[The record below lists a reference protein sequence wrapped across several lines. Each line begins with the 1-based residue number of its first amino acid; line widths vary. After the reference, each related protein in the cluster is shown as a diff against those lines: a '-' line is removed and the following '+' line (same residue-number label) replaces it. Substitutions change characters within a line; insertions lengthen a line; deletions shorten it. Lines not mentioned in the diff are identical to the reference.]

1 MLQAKPREPIMYL
14 DADGVLF
21 PYRLIEVP
29 SMYGS
34 KPELYNKSTEFC
46 DPAISKALASLAIE
60 TVMASSRQQT
70 FLEQFTYLAQT
81 LGAVRS
87 LDIDPVEPA
96 DIRLKRDAVLR
107 DYAEHGRPF
116 VWVDDH
122 ITALGKEVKTEIETH
137 YNSLLIVPQGMTG
150 VTLGEIEEIR
160 EFISRQKT

>member
-1 MLQAKPREPIMYL
+1 MYL

-21 PYRLIEVP
+21 PYRLVEIP
-29 SMYGS
+29 SMYGGKS
-34 KPELYNKSTEFC
+34 ELYNKSTEFC

-60 TVMASSRQQT
+60 TVMASSRQET
-70 FLEQFTYLAQT
+70 FFEQFAYLAQT

-96 DIRLKRDAVLR
+96 DIRLKRDAVLK
-107 DYAEHGRPF
+107 DYAEQGRPF

-122 ITALGKEVKTEIETH
+122 ISTLDEGVKTEIETR

-150 VTLGEIEEIR
+150 VTLDEIEEIR